1 MIRMM
6 EPAPEMDTTDTTDS
20 MDSPEEPGDTLAQ
33 LLAPSD
39 APASLYNFGYIDED
53 SKREIRR
60 RLLKAV
66 AIPGHQVPFA
76 SRDLPIARGW
86 GTGGLQITMAII
98 MPEDT
103 LKVID
108 QGDDDSVNAVNLR
121 RLITKTTGVATTFDT
136 EAASIV
142 QTRHRIPEE
151 PMRPDQIL
159 VLQVPMS
166 DPLRWVEPAIE
177 KATEMHGEADYG
189 TMWVYMYE
197 SVVRSGDLKIATQYP
212 VMVEDRYLM
221 DTTPIPRHDVTKL
234 HQAEMLSLFGAGREK
249 RVYAVPPYTRVVPLE
264 FEDFRFKTEHRPG
277 QACER
282 CGAEWTFLTR
292 SWVTGTGATTSGHW
306 LYQCS
311 DSNYCNQR
319 YARGYR
325 PQDGIP
331 DTAAFDAPAKMEDG
345 EGDAG

>member
-1 MIRMM
+1 MDI
-6 EPAPEMDTTDTTDS
+6 MDTTDGR
-20 MDSPEEPGDTLAQ
+20 GDALAQ
-33 LLAPSD
+33 LLAPEPPD
-39 APASLYNFGYIDED
+39 TPDSLYNFGYIDED

-60 RLLKAV
+60 KLLKAV

-86 GTGGLQITMAII
+86 GTGGLQITLAII

-121 RLITKTTGVATTFDT
+121 RLITKTTGVATTLVT

-166 DPLRWVEPAIE
+166 DPLRWVEPAVE

-221 DTTPIPRHDVTKL
+221 DTTPIPRHDVPKL
-234 HQAEMLSLFGAGREK
+234 HQADMLSLFGAGREK
-249 RVYAVPPYTRVVPLE
+249 RVYAVPPHSRVVPLE

-292 SWVTGTGATTSGHW
+292 SWVADPEPTAAGHW
-306 LYQCS
+306 SYQCS

-319 YARGYR
+319 YARGHR
-325 PQDGIP
+325 PHGSITGSASS
-331 DTAAFDAPAKMEDG
+331 DTPATEEDG